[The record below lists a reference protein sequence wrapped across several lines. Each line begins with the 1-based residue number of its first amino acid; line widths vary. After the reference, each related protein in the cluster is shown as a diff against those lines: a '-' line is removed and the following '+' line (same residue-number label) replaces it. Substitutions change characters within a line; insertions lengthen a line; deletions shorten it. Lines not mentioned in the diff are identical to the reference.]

1 VGDGATRVWDLERE
15 LCVARVAAAEG
26 GHGVSALCTD
36 PSGGPLLGVGY
47 GSGAVQIWDR
57 RVPMALHAVAS
68 LSLHQGHAVTQLC
81 MKPGSE
87 GRVLVSSSAG
97 GAVKLCDVRAAG
109 IPLDLY
115 HSPNVAA
122 VAVHKEQPVL
132 AVGSRRQLLKLY
144 HLGTKK
150 RITIKARPY
159 ACHAHSALRTHT
171 HAHTHAPWMQHA
183 DADVDVDVDADVMAA
198 YTKAASNTQAHS
210 DFWGSRLGPISALR
224 FHPTQQLLATG
235 AANDHL
241 SVFSYEASSWTA
253 VM

>member
-1 VGDGATRVWDLERE
+1 
-15 LCVARVAAAEG
+15 
-26 GHGVSALCTD
+26 
-36 PSGGPLLGVGY
+36 LGVGY
-47 GSGAVQIWDR
+47 GSGAVQVWDR

-68 LSLHQGHAVTQLC
+68 LSLHQRGDAVTQLC

-87 GRVLVSSSAG
+87 GRVLVSSSAN

-122 VAVHKEQPVL
+122 VAVHREQPVL

-150 RITIKARPY
+150 RITIKARPHP
-159 ACHAHSALRTHT
+159 CMPCMPCTHT
-171 HAHTHAPWMQHA
+171 ARTRTRIRTARPTHATC
-183 DADVDVDVDADVMAA
+183 
-198 YTKAASNTQAHS
+198 TKAASTTYHPNPNQAHS
-210 DFWGSRLGPISALR
+210 DFWGSRLGPISALH

-241 SVFSYEASSWTA
+241 SVFSYEASSWTT